1 MTSGETEN
9 SLPLVEVLSK
19 LSDAISRLDGNLSDV
34 ATLMS
39 VEDDIRLLFSSVT
52 QAPSSQTIDPEIAQA
67 ITQLISQHEK
77 AIVDLDLRLTTMVE
91 FGAYLKAKLEA

>member
-19 LSDAISRLDGNLSDV
+19 LSAAISRLDGNLSDV

-67 ITQLISQHEK
+67 ITQLISQHKK
-77 AIVDLDLRLTTMVE
+77 AIADLDLRLATMVE

>member
-19 LSDAISRLDGNLSDV
+19 LYAAISRLDDNLSDV

-39 VEDDIRLLFSSVT
+39 VEDDIRLL
-52 QAPSSQTIDPEIAQA
+52 
-67 ITQLISQHEK
+67 L
-77 AIVDLDLRLTTMVE
+77 
-91 FGAYLKAKLEA
+91 

>member
-19 LSDAISRLDGNLSDV
+19 LSAAISRLDGNLSDV
-34 ATLMS
+34 TTLMS
-39 VEDDIRLLFSSVT
+39 VEDDIRLLLSSVVP
-52 QAPSSQTIDPEIAQA
+52 ASSSQAIDPEIAKA
-67 ITQLISQHEK
+67 ITQLISQHDK
-77 AIVDLDLRLTTMVE
+77 AIADLDLRLTAMVE